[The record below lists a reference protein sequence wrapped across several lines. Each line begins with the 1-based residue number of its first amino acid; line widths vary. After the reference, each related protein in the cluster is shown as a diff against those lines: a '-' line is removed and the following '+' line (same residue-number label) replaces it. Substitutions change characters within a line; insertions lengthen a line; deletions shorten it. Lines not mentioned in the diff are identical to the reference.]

1 MIGRVLLFTAIGGLS
16 LAAAIWLVPLRQVD
30 DPASVQEPASR
41 VKVSVATAPRIV
53 QSNHSSGALAPSA
66 AGSAAREWGEIAG
79 RPAAAESSSQE
90 SALSVAACPSG
101 MSFVGQPGF
110 CIDRYEYPNLA
121 AVLPATLIS
130 FEEAKKTCE
139 AEGKRL
145 CTDREWTQACLDLP
159 AGATE
164 QQVYGGGRCNYGAG
178 NAAQAGAGEATP
190 QDRDSDLSGMGEP
203 EAVART
209 LATLDKRV
217 PSGRMAD
224 CVSSG
229 GVADL
234 LGNVQEWVQ
243 SGNPSYQ
250 AAQKGGYFGT
260 ESPSCAAAS
269 NVRHAAARHPGSGFR
284 CCARPL
290 LRGSFQPVERRVPEP

>member
-1 MIGRVLLFTAIGGLS
+1 MIGRVLLFTTIGGLS
-16 LAAAIWLVPLRQVD
+16 LAAAAWLVPLRQVVPD
-30 DPASVQEPASR
+30 RVQPAAR
-41 VKVSVATAPRIV
+41 VRVRAAAAESAGR
-53 QSNHSSGALAPSA
+53 SNNGNGRLAPGSEGSA
-66 AGSAAREWGEIAG
+66 AGAWGEIAD
-79 RPAAAESSSQE
+79 RPTVAESNRQE

-110 CIDRYEYPNLA
+110 CIDRYEYPNLE
-121 AVLPATLIS
+121 VVIPATLVS

-139 AEGKRL
+139 VEGKRL

-159 AGATE
+159 AGLTE

-178 NAAQAGAGEATP
+178 NAAQLEPREPIPPDET
-190 QDRDSDLSGMGEP
+190 SDLTRMGDP
-203 EAVART
+203 QAVART
-209 LATLDKRV
+209 LAMLDKRV

-224 CVSSG
+224 CVSSS

-243 SGNPSYQ
+243 SGNPSYE

-260 ESPSCAAAS
+260 EGPSCAVSS

-290 LRGSFQPVERRVPEP
+290 LRGAFQPDARRAPMP